1 MMDRD
6 KECGKWTV
14 GEHMG
19 AYFRRAERR
28 RGRPEGGEAFG
39 VADEVRST
47 RV

>member
-1 MMDRD
+1 MDLRR
-6 KECGKWTV
+6 
-14 GEHMG
+14 
-19 AYFRRAERR
+19 AYGSLFPAQRAERR